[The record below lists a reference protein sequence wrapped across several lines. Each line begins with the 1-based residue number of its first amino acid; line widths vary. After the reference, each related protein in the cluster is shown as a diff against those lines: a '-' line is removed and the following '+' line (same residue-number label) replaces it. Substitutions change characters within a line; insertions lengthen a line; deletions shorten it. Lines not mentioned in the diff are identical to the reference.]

1 MTYKV
6 EILPAA
12 WNDLKSIEDYYTL
25 EFDIETAINVSDSI
39 LDKIEKLESF
49 PDIGNDTPD
58 PWLNKRGYRMLI
70 CEKHVAIYKAIDTS
84 IFIYHIFDTRQNY
97 TKLFKKQIKSEL

>member
-6 EILPAA
+6 EILPTA
-12 WNDLKSIEDYYTL
+12 WNDLKSIEDYYAL
-25 EFDIETAINVSDSI
+25 EFDVATAIKVSDSI
-39 LDKIEKLESF
+39 LDKIEKLETF

-70 CEKHVAIYKAIDTS
+70 CEKHVAIFKMIETS
-84 IFIYHIFDTRQNY
+84 IFIYHIFDTRQDY
-97 TKLFKKQIKSEL
+97 PKLFKKQFKTD